1 MSRKDGAA
9 VFHSEGTLEETL
21 YQIAPGAE
29 ECNYQSQTYPFLNA
43 QAMSCSV
50 VCQIADDDGC
60 DDDEDAAFPA
70 LGWADAW
77 KQLVLAE
84 ERTAAVGTRVV
95 GPEEDEDAQR
105 QEHVIMYLSIEG
117 GCLKCQYVDHRERQ
131 GYQQLEHKYANK
143 QEMQNAIRDTYG
155 NTYWYYFDYCSK

>member
-60 DDDEDAAFPA
+60 DDDEDAASDAAFPA

-105 QEHVIMYLSIEG
+105 QEHVIMYLPSNVDVSNANTLIIEKG
-117 GCLKCQYVDHRERQ
+117 R
-131 GYQQLEHKYANK
+131 
-143 QEMQNAIRDTYG
+143 AIYI
-155 NTYWYYFDYCSK
+155 CESMV